1 MHLRTSHSPEAFARM
16 NTAELRRAFL
26 IETLFVPGTI
36 DLTYWETDRTIIGSA
51 VPAGTPLALE
61 VSAQEM
67 AAEFFLQR
75 RELGV
80 INVGGPG
87 SVETDDGR
95 HALAPRDSLYVGR
108 GVRKVIFH
116 SADAA
121 NPARFFLMSY
131 PAHAVHPVILTRS
144 DDSRKVPLGTAEKAN
159 VRTIFQQIHEAGTR
173 SCQLVMGYTEMA
185 SGSVWNTFPPHTHQ
199 RRSEVYLY
207 FDLPADQAVMHL
219 MGPGDETRH
228 LVVRADQAVLSPAW
242 SIHSGCGTSAYRFI
256 WAMGG
261 ENQRFDDMDP
271 VPVGQLR

>member
-1 MHLRTSHSPEAFARM
+1 MHLRSAHSPEAVARM

-51 VPAGTPLALE
+51 VPTGTPLALV
-61 VSAQEM
+61 VSPQEM

-75 RELGV
+75 RELGI
-80 INVGGPG
+80 INLGGPG
-87 SVETDDGR
+87 AVETDATR
-95 HALAPRDSLYVGR
+95 HPLAPRDSLYVGR
-108 GVRKVIFH
+108 GVRSVVFH
-116 SADAA
+116 SEDAA
-121 NPARFFLMSY
+121 NPARFFLISY
-131 PAHAVHPVILTRS
+131 PAHAVHPVTLTRV
-144 DDSRKVPLGTAEKAN
+144 DDARKVPLGTAEKAN
-159 VRTIFQQIHEAGTR
+159 VRTIYQQIHEAGAR

-185 SGSVWNTFPPHTHQ
+185 NGSVWNTFPPHTHQ
-199 RRSEVYLY
+199 RRSEVYVY

-228 LVVRADQAVLSPAW
+228 LVVRAGQAVLSPAW
-242 SIHSGCGTSAYRFI
+242 SIHSGCGTSAYRFV

-271 VPVGQLR
+271 VPVSQLR